1 MMSPK
6 SGRGPVPLSQKNLL
20 AKSTM
25 LEAIR
30 KRSASF
36 VVKLLFLLLV
46 LSFGLWG
53 IGDVIS
59 PNPQNDWAAK
69 VGTVVI
75 PQQTLLDEYQNE
87 LRRLQQVLG
96 DTVDREQAR
105 ALGLARHSLEQIVN
119 RTLLDLGA
127 ADLGVVVSDDIIRQ
141 TVQTNP
147 AFQNQQGRFDKQ
159 VFNLVI
165 RNSGLTEAGYLES
178 VRGDILRRQLVRN
191 ILAGAVAPRLLVD
204 EIYRYRNE
212 KRVISYVRIE
222 NKTMTQLDDANETV
236 LREFYNEN
244 ASLFSAPEY
253 RSVTA
258 IVLHP
263 KDYTSE
269 VAITDQDLETAFHD
283 RSAEFNEPERRTLE
297 QIIFKDEEGGQRA
310 YSRIANGT
318 DFAIVAKE
326 EAGLDSDAIQ
336 LGTIDREQILS
347 ELVDVAFDLPEG
359 GVSKPTKSPL
369 GWHLIRVDSIYPAQR
384 KSFDD
389 VRDQLKEELAAS
401 KAVDALIE
409 LSNRLEDALGGG
421 ATLEEAASEIDTEL
435 LRIEALDR
443 YGLNSGGE
451 PVPDLPSGF
460 ADTAFSTDENSESSL
475 IEADE
480 DGSYFVVR
488 VDKITPSAPKPFEMA
503 RKEVK
508 AAWTAAE
515 RSEAAEAT
523 AHEVVRRTEQGTPL
537 SELAAEYG
545 LKVKTTSPVAR
556 SSEGVQEDL
565 DMSLINSAFQAEPG
579 KLFVVKGKN
588 TSFVARIEKVIVA
601 DAASD
606 PQRIVL
612 TQDMENTVKDDLL
625 SQLTQALTNDHP
637 VEINNK
643 AVEQL
648 F

>member
-1 MMSPK
+1 
-6 SGRGPVPLSQKNLL
+6 
-20 AKSTM
+20 M

-59 PNPQNDWAAK
+59 PNSRNDWAAK

-87 LRRLQQVLG
+87 LRRLRQVLG

-105 ALGLARHSLEQIVN
+105 ALGLPRHSLQQVVN
-119 RTLLDLGA
+119 RSLLDLGA
-127 ADLGVVVSDDIIRQ
+127 ADLGVVVSDNIVRQ
-141 TVQTNP
+141 TVQANP

-159 VFNLVI
+159 VFDLLI

-178 VRGDILRRQLVRN
+178 VRGDIVRRQLVRSA
-191 ILAGAVAPRLLVD
+191 LAGAVAPRLLVD

-222 NKTMTQLDDANETV
+222 NEAMTQLEDASETA

-258 IVLHP
+258 IALRP
-263 KDYTSE
+263 KDFTSE
-269 VAITDQDLETAFHD
+269 IAITEQELETAFHD
-283 RSAEFNEPERRTLE
+283 RSEEFNEPERRTLE
-297 QIIFKDEEGGQRA
+297 QIFFKDEVGARRA
-310 YSRIANGT
+310 YDRISNGT

-326 EAGLDSDAIQ
+326 EAGLDPDAVQ
-336 LGTIDREQILS
+336 LGTITREQSLP
-347 ELVDVAFDLPEG
+347 ELADVAFDLPKG
-359 GVSKPTKSPL
+359 GVSQPAKSPL
-369 GWHLIRVDSIYPAQR
+369 GWHLLRVTSIYPAQR
-384 KSFDD
+384 KSFDEA
-389 VRDQLKEELAAS
+389 RDQLKEELAAG

-409 LSNRLEDALGGG
+409 LSDRLEDALGGG
-421 ATLEEAASEIDTEL
+421 ATLEEAAAKIDTKL

-443 YGLNSGGE
+443 NGLNSKGE

-460 ADTAFSTDENSESSL
+460 VDTAFIINENSESSL

-488 VDKITPSAPKPFEMA
+488 VEKVTPSAPKPFEIA
-503 RKEVK
+503 RKEVE

-515 RSEAAEAT
+515 RSKAAETT
-523 AHEVVRRTEQGTPL
+523 AHAIVLKTEQGTPL
-537 SELAAEYG
+537 SEVAAEHG
-545 LKVKTTSPVAR
+545 LKVSTASPVAR
-556 SSEGVQEDL
+556 SGEGVEEDL
-565 DMSLINSAFQAEPG
+565 DMNLINSAFQAEPG

-606 PQRIVL
+606 PQRFIAL

-643 AVEQL
+643 AVDQL